1 MTHDLSY
8 AVNCSMLFPE
18 LPLLQRPAAAKA
30 AGFDAIEIWWPF
42 EKSVPSDAE
51 VDTFVAAVQEADVQL
66 VGLNFAAGDMP
77 GGDRGLVSWPARST
91 EFRDNVAVTVGIGE
105 RLGTRAFNALYG
117 NRIEGVDA
125 ARQDEVATDNL
136 AIAAAAAARIDAL
149 VLVEPVSGAAHYPL
163 RTAAEAVAVIERT
176 KNAWGAT
183 NLALL
188 ADLFHLTVNGDDVAK
203 AITEHGPRIGHV
215 QIADAPGRGEPGTG
229 SIGID
234 EHLAAIEAGGYRGWV
249 GLEYKPTTP
258 STEESLRW
266 LPRQRRAAAAAH
278 HLLKETTR

>member
-91 EFRDNVAVTVGIGE
+91 EFRDNVAV
-105 RLGTRAFNALYG
+105 
-117 NRIEGVDA
+117 
-125 ARQDEVATDNL
+125 TDNL